1 MFEELP
7 TAAAAPTSILE
18 EDEEVKMV
26 FVVNLELKMGKGKTA
41 AQVI

>member
-1 MFEELP
+1 MYEELTTAVVAPTATFEE
-7 TAAAAPTSILE
+7 
-18 EDEEVKMV
+18 DEVKMV